1 MRLQPA
7 STCRAARGA
16 VCAVDHLAAQAGLAM
31 LLSGGTAGD
40 AAVATSAVLAVTT
53 QHLCGMGGDLLAV
66 VAPPGESPLA
76 LNASGRAGSGADPER
91 LRAEGHRVMPARGDI
106 RSVTVPG
113 CVDGWL
119 ALHQRFGRLPMEKV
133 LGPARQYAT
142 EGFPASPT
150 LVGAIPEV
158 AGLPDAADFVVRGPL
173 RPGRIIRRPGVA
185 RALSAIADSGRHGF
199 YEGEFGERLLRLG
212 EGEFVPSDLASPL
225 ADWSPAL
232 GAGALGHRLWTVP
245 PNSQGYL
252 TLASAWM
259 ASDLDL
265 PADTDDPGWA
275 HLLIEASRQAAYDR
289 LEVLHEGA
297 DGEALLAPSRLLPRQ
312 AAIDPA
318 RAAVLPD
325 RYREGGTIALTAVDR
340 DRLGIALVQSNAA
353 GFGSHLI
360 VPGVRIF
367 LQNRGIGFSLEPGH
381 PAEYRPGRRP
391 PHTLSPAAVTTPD
404 GTLAGVLGTMSG
416 DSQPQILLQLLAR
429 WLHGGES
436 PGAAIA
442 AGRWALAAGGGFET
456 WRQRGVVRVLVE
468 GHSPSSWPD
477 GLAARGHEVEELAP
491 FSHSFGHAH
500 LIAVADDHL
509 AAASDPRPRFG
520 AAVGY

>member
-1 MRLQPA
+1 VRVQPA

-31 LLSGGTAGD
+31 LLSGGTAAD

-66 VAPPGESPLA
+66 VVPPGESPLA

-119 ALHQRFGRLPMEKV
+119 TLHQRFGRLPVEDV
-133 LGPARQYAT
+133 LAPARHYAE

-150 LVGAIPEV
+150 LVAAIPDV
-158 AGLPDAADFVVRGPL
+158 AGLPDAGDFSVPGLL
-173 RPGRIIRRPGVA
+173 RPGRIIRRPGAA
-185 RALSAIADSGRHGF
+185 RALADIAVSGRQGF
-199 YEGEFGERLLRLG
+199 YEGEFGEGLLRLG
-212 EGEFVPSDLASPL
+212 DGEYAPSDLETPL
-225 ADWSPAL
+225 ADWSSAL
-232 GAGALGHRLWTVP
+232 GAGALGQRLWTVP

-265 PADTDDPGWA
+265 PPNSDDPAWA
-275 HLLIEASRQAAYDR
+275 HLLIEASRQAGYDR
-289 LEVLHEGA
+289 LDVLHERA

-312 AAIDPA
+312 AAIDPD

-325 RYREGGTIALTAVDR
+325 SYREGGTIALTAVDR

-367 LQNRGIGFSLEPGH
+367 LQNRGIGFSLQPGH
-381 PAEYRPGRRP
+381 PAEYGPGRRP
-391 PHTLSPAAVTTPD
+391 PHTLSPTAVTRPD
-404 GTLAGVLGTMSG
+404 GALAGVLGTMSG

-429 WLHGGES
+429 WLHEGES
-436 PGAAIA
+436 PAAAVA
-442 AGRWALAAGGGFET
+442 AGRWALTAGGGFET
-456 WRQRGVVRVLVE
+456 WQQRGLVRVMLE
-468 GHSPSSWPD
+468 GHSPSSWKD

-509 AAASDPRPRFG
+509 AAASDPRPGSG

>member
-1 MRLQPA
+1 
-7 STCRAARGA
+7 
-16 VCAVDHLAAQAGLAM
+16 M

-199 YEGEFGERLLRLG
+199 YEGEFGERLLRL
-212 EGEFVPSDLASPL
+212 VRASSSPRTSRHPSPIGRPPL
-225 ADWSPAL
+225 AL
-232 GAGALGHRLWTVP
+232 GPSVTGCGPCLRTAR
-245 PNSQGYL
+245 
-252 TLASAWM
+252 
-259 ASDLDL
+259 
-265 PADTDDPGWA
+265 DT
-275 HLLIEASRQAAYDR
+275 
-289 LEVLHEGA
+289 
-297 DGEALLAPSRLLPRQ
+297 
-312 AAIDPA
+312 
-318 RAAVLPD
+318 
-325 RYREGGTIALTAVDR
+325 
-340 DRLGIALVQSNAA
+340 
-353 GFGSHLI
+353 
-360 VPGVRIF
+360 
-367 LQNRGIGFSLEPGH
+367 
-381 PAEYRPGRRP
+381 
-391 PHTLSPAAVTTPD
+391 
-404 GTLAGVLGTMSG
+404 
-416 DSQPQILLQLLAR
+416 
-429 WLHGGES
+429 
-436 PGAAIA
+436 
-442 AGRWALAAGGGFET
+442 
-456 WRQRGVVRVLVE
+456 
-468 GHSPSSWPD
+468 
-477 GLAARGHEVEELAP
+477 
-491 FSHSFGHAH
+491 
-500 LIAVADDHL
+500 
-509 AAASDPRPRFG
+509 
-520 AAVGY
+520 